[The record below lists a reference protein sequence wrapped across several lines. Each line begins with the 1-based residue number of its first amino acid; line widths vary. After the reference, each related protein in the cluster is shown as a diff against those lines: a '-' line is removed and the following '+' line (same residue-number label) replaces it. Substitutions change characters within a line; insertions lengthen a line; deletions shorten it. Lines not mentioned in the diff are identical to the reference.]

1 MTVRTL
7 TSLALLAVS
16 AVLFG
21 CDVSQS
27 SEPDGS
33 AASAG
38 TPPAVGGSASAGA
51 PAAGG
56 ALSNSGGATL
66 SNGGAL
72 ASNGGASGNIG
83 AAGAPSG
90 SAGADP
96 CAGAVTPTPAANGA
110 NFPFPQNRANH
121 CALPTTLACL
131 KTQNT
136 QIAADYA
143 RWKTTFVTTTGA
155 GGALR
160 VQRDAT
166 DNNDTVSEGIGYG
179 MLAAV
184 YMADKATFDG
194 LWSFAKAHFNG
205 KGLMNWKITSS
216 GSVAGDGQ
224 NGATDADE
232 DMAWAL
238 VMADKQWGGTYL
250 TDAKTLINAI
260 YANEVEA
267 GSFVLKPGDAFGGS
281 DTLNPSYLAPSYY
294 RVFGAV
300 TNQAGWAQV
309 VEKSYAI
316 LAAAANPQTGLVPDW
331 CTASGSPASGHSANY
346 TYDAC
351 RTPYRVALD
360 YCENGEP
367 RALAFASKVV
377 GFFATS
383 TPNAM
388 KDGYTLSGS
397 ATGTVFGQ
405 MAFTAPMSV
414 AATVDPKFAT
424 FAAQAQVSLS
434 SKSLSQDKGTYS
446 YFNASWGLIGMLTL
460 SGNFGDLRSF

>member
-1 MTVRTL
+1 
-7 TSLALLAVS
+7 
-16 AVLFG
+16 VL
-21 CDVSQS
+21 
-27 SEPDGS
+27 P
-33 AASAG
+33 
-38 TPPAVGGSASAGA
+38 TPP
-51 PAAGG
+51 
-56 ALSNSGGATL
+56 
-66 SNGGAL
+66 
-72 ASNGGASGNIG
+72 
-83 AAGAPSG
+83 
-90 SAGADP
+90 
-96 CAGAVTPTPAANGA
+96 ANGA
-110 NFPFPQNRANH
+110 NFPFPQNRASH
-121 CALPTTLACL
+121 CALPAALTCL
-131 KTQNT
+131 KTQNA
-136 QIAADYA
+136 QIVTAYA
-143 RWKTTFVTTTGA
+143 RWKTTFVTASGA

-179 MLAAV
+179 MLASV

-194 LWSFAKAHFNG
+194 LWAYAKAHVNG
-205 KGLMNWKITSS
+205 KGLMNWKINSS

-238 VMADKQWGGTYL
+238 LMADKQWGGAYL
-250 TDAKTLINAI
+250 NGATTLINAI
-260 YANEVEA
+260 YANEVES

-300 TNQAGWAQV
+300 TGQAGWLQV

-331 CTASGSPASGHSANY
+331 CTASGGPASGHSANY

-360 YCENGEP
+360 YCENAEP
-367 RALAFASKVV
+367 RALAFTSKVV
-377 GFFATS
+377 GFFATG

-397 ATGTVFGQ
+397 ATGTAFGQ

-414 AATVDPKFAT
+414 AATVDSKFST

-434 SKSLSQDKGTYS
+434 NKSQSQDKGTYS

-460 SGNFGDLRSF
+460 SGNFGNLRGY